1 MRFGFYLPTRGPTA
15 QADSLTEIAVTAESL
30 GFHSVMIADHIVIPE
45 TVNSPYP
52 YTVKGNFVGEDEALE
67 QLTLM
72 TFIGARTSRLRLVSS
87 VMILPHRNP
96 VVTTKTLATIDML
109 TGGRCG
115 WGGRRLD
122 ARGVRG
128 PCSTDF
134 AARGAVSNEYLEIF
148 KKLWTEDRP
157 SHVGTHYQFEQLK
170 FAPKPV
176 QNPHPPIWIGGHSA
190 ALRRVARYGD
200 GWHPVGSTAACRY
213 RPLRSRRNGR
223 PFAHWQRK
231 RAVTRMQSRS
241 PTKHR
246 FMIPVGHLK
255 AANDAISRAT
265 PTQSWAISGRLP
277 RLASTNSYSTFV
289 RPAWRK
295 PSNACDGSRARSC
308 RGCPDIACGDYSY
321 PSGLTK
327 PPISRASSV
336 QKSMQT

>member
-96 VVTTKTLATIDML
+96 VVTAKTLATLDML
-109 TGGRCG
+109 TGGRVTVGVGVG
-115 WGGRRLD
+115 WMREEFEAL
-122 ARGVRG
+122 AA
-128 PCSTDF
+128 PDF

-157 SHVGTHYQFEQLK
+157 SHAGTHYQFEQLK

-176 QNPHPPIWIGGHSA
+176 QSPHPPIWIGGHSA
-190 ALRRVARYGD
+190 PALRRVARYGD
-200 GWHPVGSTAACRY
+200 GWHPVGSTAAS
-213 RPLRSRRNGR
+213 PLPPSEIKEKRETIRTLAAEAGRNPDAIEVAYKAPIYDSGR
-223 PFAHWQRK
+223 PPEGSERRYFSGDADAILDDIGAFAE
-231 RAVTRMQSRS
+231 AGVDELIFDFRS
-241 PTKHR
+241 PSVAETVER
-246 FMIPVGHLK
+246 MRWFASEVM
-255 AANDAISRAT
+255 
-265 PTQSWAISGRLP
+265 P
-277 RLASTNSYSTFV
+277 RV
-289 RPAWRK
+289 P
-295 PSNACDGSRARSC
+295 
-308 RGCPDIACGDYSY
+308 
-321 PSGLTK
+321 
-327 PPISRASSV
+327 
-336 QKSMQT
+336 